1 MAIDAEQVMWGAL
14 GAGSKG
20 VVAGVVGGTMPEAKI
35 PADVVTGGI
44 GFAMANWGGRR
55 VGDVG
60 MGLLLASIG
69 QIIATPLEKFVGGII
84 PTNGNANKN
93 TLKTNNN
100 PTGNMVNSN
109 SQDAYVLARYGVN

>member
-60 MGLLLASIG
+60 MGLMLASIG
-69 QIIATPLEKFVGGII
+69 QLIATPIEKFAGGLM
-84 PTNGNANKN
+84 PNGGNNSTKTVA
-93 TLKTNNN
+93 TKTNSIATNPSNN
-100 PTGNMVNSN
+100 E
-109 SQDAYVLARYGVN
+109 AYVASRYGLN